1 MADLRTT
8 VLLRLSGELSTKAR
22 ATRRHFVGRLVR
34 NLKDLLSS
42 EGILG
47 EVERR
52 HDRLLVHLED
62 PARAPELARI
72 FGLQS
77 LAVAESREV
86 DSLATIVRHGEALFR
101 DAVRGRRFAVRAR
114 TVGSSGAGGARG
126 REVERELGTALL
138 PGAAGVDLGNP
149 ELTARVE
156 LFEGRAYYF
165 HENLPGEGGLPLGAE
180 GRGVALVSGGFDS
193 PVAAWQMLRR
203 GVDLDYVFCNL
214 GGRSHQLGT
223 LRVMKVLADR
233 WSYGRR
239 PRLHAIDFATTTR
252 ELRARTEPR
261 YWQVLLKRLMLRA
274 AEQVA
279 RERGAQAIITGD
291 AVGQVSSQTLVN
303 LRAISDA
310 TTLPI
315 LRPLVGANKDEII
328 AMARH
333 IGTEPLSAIVDE
345 YCALVP
351 GKPATAARLEVV
363 QQLEAEMDLAILE
376 RAVHERQ
383 VQDLRALDPDDTGL
397 PELETREVPPDARVI
412 DLRTRAQYDQWHY
425 PDALQL
431 GWDQALL
438 AYPSFSKDQPY
449 VVYCEYGL
457 KSAHLAELMRS
468 AGLEAFHFRGGAP
481 RLRKELASQ
490 LSSRVAR
497 PGASGGS

>member
-1 MADLRTT
+1 MVDTRTT

-34 NLKDLLSS
+34 NLTDLLGS
-42 EGILG
+42 EGIAG
-47 EVERR
+47 RVERR
-52 HDRLLVHLED
+52 HDRLLVHLAD
-62 PARAPELARI
+62 PASAPALARV

-77 LAVAESREV
+77 LAIAESREV
-86 DSLATIVRHGEALFR
+86 DSLAAIVRYGEALFR
-101 DAVRGRRFAVRAR
+101 EAVRGRRFAVRAR
-114 TVGSSGAGGARG
+114 TVGSRGAGGARG
-126 REVERELGTALL
+126 REVERELGAALL
-138 PGAAGVDLGNP
+138 PHAAGVDLDDP

-165 HENLPGEGGLPLGAE
+165 RDNLRGEGGLPLGAE
-180 GRGVALVSGGFDS
+180 GRAVALVSGGFDS

-214 GGRSHQLGT
+214 GGRSHQRGT

-239 PRLHAIDFATTTR
+239 PRLHAIDFDTTTR
-252 ELRARTEPR
+252 ELRARVEPR
-261 YWQVLLKRLMLRA
+261 YWQVVLKRLMLRA

-279 RERGAQAIITGD
+279 HERKAQAIVTGD

-303 LRAISDA
+303 LRAISEA

-315 LRPLVGANKDEII
+315 LRPLVGANKNEII
-328 AMARH
+328 ASARH

-363 QQLEAEMDLAILE
+363 QKLEAAMDLSILD
-376 RAVHERQ
+376 RAVSERE
-383 VQDLRALDPDDTGL
+383 VLDLRAVDPDDTGL
-397 PELETREVPPDARVI
+397 PEIETCEVPPNARVI
-412 DLRTRAQYDQWHY
+412 DLRTRALYEQWHY
-425 PDALQL
+425 PEALHL
-431 GWDQALL
+431 GWDQALQ

-449 VVYCEYGL
+449 VIYCEYGL

-468 AGLEAFHFRGGAP
+468 AGLTAFHFRGGAP
-481 RLRKELASQ
+481 KLRKQAAS
-490 LSSRVAR
+490 RAG
-497 PGASGGS
+497 PADASG